1 MFKVHRSTKQI
12 VSGGEGSNS
21 LSLAWGVKG
30 DNVMLIETCVRI
42 KKIKKL
48 NKKISNAFNKYFLF
62 FPLKDHKAKYEE
74 RKKEKAFRVLVKSY

>member
-42 KKIKKL
+42 KKIK
-48 NKKISNAFNKYFLF
+48 N
-62 FPLKDHKAKYEE
+62 
-74 RKKEKAFRVLVKSY
+74 